1 VILAGGSATRMGT
14 DKAMVE
20 FCGKPMI
27 EHVATALAAA
37 GLEMLVVGRA
47 QAPGD
52 LPAIV
57 DIADLGGGPAVGLLT
72 AFRHL
77 PDSDV
82 LLVAVD
88 QPQVRSATVVEILQ
102 QPGDA
107 VVPIASGHPQV
118 TCALYRR
125 EAHDAIER
133 AVSAGQMKLRRMLD
147 DVDTNY
153 VDEPTW
159 AGWGEDGRSWMSLD
173 TPQAVRDA
181 EAPR

>member
-1 VILAGGSATRMGT
+1 MGT

-27 EHVATALAAA
+27 EHVATALVAA

-82 LLVAVD
+82 LLIAVD
-88 QPQVRSATVVEILQ
+88 QPQVRSATVVEILHSH
-102 QPGDA
+102 GIGLLWA
-107 VVPIASGHPQV
+107 LRSASEQRSG
-118 TCALYRR
+118 
-125 EAHDAIER
+125 
-133 AVSAGQMKLRRMLD
+133 AGQ
-147 DVDTNY
+147 
-153 VDEPTW
+153 
-159 AGWGEDGRSWMSLD
+159 GGEANQGCS
-173 TPQAVRDA
+173 
-181 EAPR
+181 